1 MKTKRKWFS
10 IKLAAL
16 TMIPFSIT
24 YALGFIF
31 SDTPIT
37 SSRLASH
44 ALILVVLILLNVVCA
59 DFYDR

>member
-10 IKLAAL
+10 PRLAAL
-16 TMIPFSIT
+16 TVVPFSIT
-24 YALGFIF
+24 SALGLV
-31 SDTPIT
+31 SDVPIT
-37 SSRLASH
+37 SSRLAFH

>member
-10 IKLAAL
+10 PRLAAL
-16 TMIPFSIT
+16 TVVPFSIT
-24 YALGFIF
+24 SALGPVS
-31 SDTPIT
+31 SDVPIT
-37 SSRLASH
+37 SSRLAFH

>member
-10 IKLAAL
+10 PRLAAL
-16 TMIPFSIT
+16 TVVPFLISS
-24 YALGFIF
+24 ALGLI
-31 SDTPIT
+31 SSGVPIT
-37 SSRLASH
+37 SSRLAFH

>member
-10 IKLAAL
+10 PRLAAL
-16 TMIPFSIT
+16 TVVPFSIPS
-24 YALGFIF
+24 ALGLIS
-31 SDTPIT
+31 SDVPIT
-37 SSRLASH
+37 SSRLAFH

>member
-10 IKLAAL
+10 PRLAAL
-16 TMIPFSIT
+16 TVVPFSIT
-24 YALGFIF
+24 SALGLIS
-31 SDTPIT
+31 SDVPIN
-37 SSRLASH
+37 SSRLAFH

>member
-10 IKLAAL
+10 PRLAAL
-16 TMIPFSIT
+16 TVVPFSIT
-24 YALGFIF
+24 SALGLVS
-31 SDTPIT
+31 SDVSIT
-37 SSRLASH
+37 SSRLAFH

>member
-10 IKLAAL
+10 PRLAAL
-16 TMIPFSIT
+16 TVVPFSIT
-24 YALGFIF
+24 SALGLIS
-31 SDTPIT
+31 SDVPIT

>member
-10 IKLAAL
+10 PRLAAL
-16 TMIPFSIT
+16 TVVPFSIT
-24 YALGFIF
+24 SALGLV
-31 SDTPIT
+31 SSAVPIT
-37 SSRLASH
+37 SSRLAFH

>member
-10 IKLAAL
+10 PRLAAL
-16 TMIPFSIT
+16 TVVPFSIT
-24 YALGFIF
+24 SALGLVS
-31 SDTPIT
+31 SDVPIT
-37 SSRLASH
+37 SSRLALH

>member
-31 SDTPIT
+31 SDVPIT
-37 SSRLASH
+37 SSRLAFH

>member
-10 IKLAAL
+10 LRLAAL
-16 TMIPFSIT
+16 TVVPFLISS
-24 YALGFIF
+24 ALGLIS
-31 SDTPIT
+31 SDVSIT
-37 SSRLASH
+37 SSRLAFH

>member
-16 TMIPFSIT
+16 TVVPFSIT
-24 YALGFIF
+24 SALGLVS
-31 SDTPIT
+31 SDVPIT
-37 SSRLASH
+37 SSWLALH